1 MAFGDAIE
9 RIRVALEEHDCR
21 PRGGAKLRARCPVHE
36 SHGPTL
42 ATSQGRAGAVIYCH
56 AQCATRDIL
65 DALGLCMDDLFDEPR
80 RHDEPRFI
88 RKAVTPATGTE
99 MAARV
104 IVHALRVAMGR
115 NLDVWQ
121 NRPGQP
127 EVPWQERVRR
137 AEDGCRRDAEAH
149 YWQTMGRWSA
159 LACDRTYVQ
168 RAYASKAAYE
178 AREPDAQLTH
188 EQAVV
193 LVIRAEDLVTGS
205 EVAA

>member
-42 ATSQGRAGAVIYCH
+42 AVSQGRAGAVMYCH

-65 DALGLCMDDLFDEPR
+65 DAIGLCMDDLFDEPR
-80 RHDEPRFI
+80 QRDEPRFI
-88 RKAVTPATGTE
+88 RKAVTPATGAE
-99 MAARV
+99 MTGRV
-104 IVHALRVAMGR
+104 IVQALRVAMGR
-115 NLDVWQ
+115 DLGVWQ
-121 NRPGQP
+121 DTPGA
-127 EVPWQERVRR
+127 VLSWQERVQR
-137 AEDGCRRDAEAH
+137 AEDGCGQDAEAH
-149 YWQTMGRWSA
+149 YWRTMGRWSA

-178 AREPDAQLTH
+178 AREPDAQLSH
-188 EQAVV
+188 EQAAV
-193 LVIRAEDLVTGS
+193 LVIRAEDLATGN